1 MSKSTVVLG
10 VLTGVALAVAC
21 CGACKCAKGD
31 NEICCPPKKSK
42 AKKKH
47 KSMSHMMEDMVDD
60 MMDID
65 MEFVGDMKDEISE
78 DFEELAKNAS
88 HALIHAGK
96 SLKKMVR

>member
-10 VLTGVALAVAC
+10 VLAGVALTVAC

-31 NEICCPPKKSK
+31 NEVCCPPKKSK
-42 AKKKH
+42 GKKK
-47 KSMSHMMEDMVDD
+47 SQVMGHMMEDMMDD
-60 MMDID
+60 IKDID
-65 MEFVGDMKDEISE
+65 MEFVGDMKEEITE
-78 DFEELAKNAS
+78 DFEVLAKNAS